1 MLWPAQQNL
10 TPLCELVLKKSE
22 ETALHVAARYGH
34 AQVVDFLCSSGA
46 NINILDSVSIEPFVS
61 VVSDFCLTLSLQ
73 NYSLCC
79 WPSQCSSGVLYC
91 QDIDCRSLLV
101 EHCWCLPQLAGCWS
115 PSPEMF
121 FAGNRF
127 AVVFT
132 LLFVIAC
139 FNSCSNQSFQL
150 LFGLGH
156 YFCLSS
162 EWGHHFHHCTG
173 MCLIVCLYVCLCCQ
187 TLVVITTALFT
198 KT

>member
-1 MLWPAQQNL
+1 M
-10 TPLCELVLKKSE
+10 
-22 ETALHVAARYGH
+22 
-34 AQVVDFLCSSGA
+34 
-46 NINILDSVSIEPFVS
+46 
-61 VVSDFCLTLSLQ
+61 
-73 NYSLCC
+73 
-79 WPSQCSSGVLYC
+79 
-91 QDIDCRSLLV
+91 LV

-115 PSPEMF
+115 PLPEMF

-132 LLFVIAC
+132 LLFIIAC

-173 MCLIVCLYVCLCCQ
+173 MCLIVCLCVCVCVVKHWWWSPLHSSQKLKIERMIWESSRRPQINVIAAYINNLKNSTQ
-187 TLVVITTALFT
+187 THKSSVSHVITMRKIKIVCISILHEMYSVTFQMASRSE
-198 KT
+198 